1 MILELQ
7 TEDELILHKPTIE
20 VKEITDITRVFINN
34 LLKTM
39 RKHKGVGLAASQVGS
54 ELRIAVVEDKKL
66 LSHPL
71 VMINPRITDLSI
83 EQEDA
88 CEGCLSIPKKGFV
101 VRRAKWVI
109 FEYTDKNGKLKTLK
123 AKNLLARIILHEFDH
138 LLGMTIRD
146 RAEEV
151 EAERGFANSVI
162 DKDKLWID

>member
-1 MILELQ
+1 MILELT
-7 TEDELILHKPTIE
+7 TEDELILHRPTIE
-20 VKEITDITRVFINN
+20 VKEITEITREFVSN

-39 RKHKGVGLAASQVGS
+39 RNKEGMGLAANQVGS
-54 ELRIAVVEDKKL
+54 ELRIAVIENKKL

-71 VMINPRITDLSI
+71 VMINPKILELSV
-83 EQEDA
+83 EQEDE

-109 FEYTDKNGKLKTLK
+109 FEYTDKNGKLKTFK
-123 AKNLLARIILHEFDH
+123 AKNLLARIVLHEFDH

-151 EAERGFANSVI
+151 EAVREFANCE
-162 DKDKLWID
+162 